1 MDVPSAELLERM
13 PLAEAALLLWRWV
26 ADEEHLGSLF
36 DRYRGRCYE
45 KVISFATMVQL
56 IADALLKYK
65 GSGHQSFGRARE
77 SAELEASLT
86 AAYGKLG
93 RLPVALSMGF
103 LRESADRLRTVFPE
117 GVRRTLPPSVRGMTP
132 VILDG
137 KAIKRVAKR
146 LKKLRGA
153 QGGMLGGRALV
164 ALEFTTGLAMAMH
177 AHPDGDANDVR
188 FMPELLPEVRQRI
201 SGARLWIADRQFC
214 DLVQMEHFTGHGD
227 HFVVR
232 YNAKVGFHADA
243 SRPAREGRD
252 RQGRR
257 YLEEWG
263 WLGRESHKQRRYVR
277 RITLFR
283 QGEEEIGVVTDL
295 LDAGAYPADDL
306 LELYSQRWGIE
317 RVFQKVTEVFGLEGL
332 IGGTP
337 EATIFQFAFCLLL
350 YDQIEV
356 VRAYIAQRQARDAEA
371 ISMEQLF
378 VDVQQELIAWNV
390 VVPRQA
396 TLDHF
401 QETTAAEL
409 CRHLRRLLG
418 SRWSDRWIKSV
429 NKQRRAHP
437 PNARHKAHGCVYR
450 ILNGI
455 HATSKRKRSR
465 RAKAKDV

>member
-1 MDVPSAELLERM
+1 MDVPTAELLARM
-13 PLAEAALLLWRWV
+13 PLAEAVLWLWRWV

-36 DRYRGRCYE
+36 HRYRKRCYE
-45 KVISFATMVQL
+45 RVISFATMVQL
-56 IADALLKYK
+56 IADALLKYG
-65 GSGHQSFGRARE
+65 GSGHRSFSRARE

-86 AAYGKLG
+86 AAYGKLS
-93 RLPVALSMGF
+93 RIPVPLSMGF
-103 LRESADRLRTVFPE
+103 LRESADRLRTIFPD
-117 GVRRTLPPSVRGMTP
+117 GVRRTVPPSVQEMTP

-153 QGGMLGGRALV
+153 KGGMLGGRALV

-188 FMPELLPEVRQRI
+188 FVPELLPEVRQRI

-214 DLVQMEHFTGHGD
+214 DLIQIGHFTEHGD
-227 HFVVR
+227 HFLVR

-243 SRPAREGRD
+243 SRPAQEGQN
-252 RQGRR
+252 RQGRQ

-263 WLGRESHKQRRYVR
+263 WLGRASHKQRRYVR
-277 RITLFR
+277 RITLLR
-283 QGEEEIGVVTDL
+283 PGEEELGVVTDL
-295 LDAGAYPADDL
+295 LEADSHPAHDL
-306 LELYSQRWGIE
+306 LELYLQRWGIE
-317 RVFQKVTEVFGLEGL
+317 RMFQKVTEVFGLEGL

-350 YDQIEV
+350 YNQIEV
-356 VRAYIAQRQARDAEA
+356 VRAYIAQHQAREVET
-371 ISMEQLF
+371 ISLEKLF
-378 VDVQQELIAWNV
+378 TDVQQELIAWNV

-396 TLDHF
+396 TLAHF
-401 QETTAAEL
+401 AETSAADI

-429 NKQRRAHP
+429 NKQRRSHP
-437 PNARHKAHGCVYR
+437 PRARHKTHGSVYR

-455 HATSKRKRSR
+455 RSASKRKHKGKARS
-465 RAKAKDV
+465 KDV